1 MELGLNLTFAVKNN
15 CDGATLQAGMTHFG
29 NLCLVL
35 LGLFVFNWYLM
46 RMEKIY
52 DDDEQT
58 AQSYT
63 IVVKNPPA
71 DATDPDEW
79 RNFFLNNLGVAHV
92 VAVTVGVDNDDLV
105 KKIVERREN
114 MKMLELLLPAGTVM
128 EMNNL
133 AGIAAKVDRER
144 GALQSFLSFFIPGIP
159 ELFRRIVILT
169 IDIRG
174 LAQHTYP
181 ATRVFV
187 TFETEADQ
195 RRVVQDMVVGKL
207 AVNKGDTSVVKDP
220 KYLFRGEHMLLVKE
234 PLEEPNSYR

>member
-1 MELGLNLTFAVKNN
+1 VS
-15 CDGATLQAGMTHFG
+15 
-29 NLCLVL
+29 L
-35 LGLFVFNWYLM
+35 L
-46 RMEKIY
+46 
-52 DDDEQT
+52 
-58 AQSYT
+58 
-63 IVVKNPPA
+63 
-71 DATDPDEW
+71 
-79 RNFFLNNLGVAHV
+79 
-92 VAVTVGVDNDDLV
+92 LV
-105 KKIVERREN
+105 KKIVERRGEYHFLN
-114 MKMLELLLPAGTVM
+114 QDFTKFACRIQLDAYAFFSFLIECMKMLELLLEPGTVM
-128 EMNNL
+128 EMNTL

-144 GALQSFLSFFIPGIP
+144 GGLQSLLSFFIPGIP

-207 AVNKGDTSVVKDP
+207 HVNKGDKTVVKDP
-220 KYLFRGEHMLLVKE
+220 KYLFRGEHMLIVKQ